1 MVKEQSLR
9 EDKKIFLV
17 LIIKVLARKRKNL
30 IRDNFQLNWMVQIKW
45 ENFKTIIYNCI
56 KIKKIASDRDIIE

>member
-17 LIIKVLARKRKNL
+17 LIIKVLARKRKNW